1 MTTISNLP
9 STTPEDVGMSS
20 KRLQR
25 INTHMQSYVEQNKLA
40 GVITAVCRKNKLAH
54 FACTGTMDLETP
66 LQSDT
71 LFRIYSMSKPIT
83 TVAALML
90 YEEGLFQLNDPISKF
105 IPEFENTKVFTLPNA
120 KPAELDRPITI
131 RDLMTHTSGL
141 TYGPWLYEN
150 SPVDD
155 LYGQLNPLL
164 KNRTLKEMI
173 SELAQLPLVT
183 SPGIAWRYSVSTDVL
198 GYLIE
203 VLSNTDL
210 RTFFKKRIFDPLSMT
225 DTDFH
230 VPTDKHNR
238 FATNFGPSENGIQV
252 IDAPTTGEYSA
263 PPQFY
268 SGGGG
273 LVSTASDYLQ
283 FTHLLLNNGMWH
295 NTCLLGKKTVELMT
309 TNHLAPHLLPIKLG
323 NNLIPGYGFGLGVAV
338 LTDVA
343 QSENLG
349 SVGEYRWGGA
359 ATTAFWIDPQEEL
372 IGLLLTQFMPA
383 GHYPIRNEF
392 KTLVDQAIIA

>member
-1 MTTISNLP
+1 MIEILNLP
-9 STTPEDVGMSS
+9 TITPEDVGMSS
-20 KRLQR
+20 TRLER
-25 INTHMQSYVEQNKLA
+25 INTHMQSYVDQNKLA
-40 GVITAVCRKNKLAH
+40 GTLTAVCRKNKLAH

-66 LQSDT
+66 MQPDT

-90 YEEGLFQLNDPISKF
+90 YEEGHFQLNDPISKF
-105 IPEFENTKVFTLPNA
+105 IPEFENTKVFILPNA
-120 KPAELDRPITI
+120 KPAEPNRPITV

-155 LYGQLNPLL
+155 LYGQLDPLR
-164 KNRTLKEMI
+164 KDRPLKEMI

-183 SPGIAWRYSVSTDVL
+183 HPGIAWRYSVSTDVL
-198 GYLIE
+198 GYLVE
-203 VLSNTDL
+203 VISDIPL
-210 RTFFKKRIFDPLSMT
+210 RTFFKERIFDPLGMV
-225 DTDFH
+225 DTDFYA
-230 VPTDKHNR
+230 PKDKHHR
-238 FATNFGPSENGIQV
+238 FATNYCPSENGIKI
-252 IDAPTTGEYSA
+252 IDDPTTGEFSQ
-263 PPQFY
+263 PPQLH

-273 LVSTASDYLQ
+273 LISTASDYLQ
-283 FTHLLLNNGMWH
+283 FTHLLLNNGRW
-295 NTCLLGKKTVELMT
+295 NDTCLLGKKTVELMT
-309 TNHLAPHLLPIKLG
+309 ANHLEPSLLPLKLG
-323 NNLIPGYGFGLGVAV
+323 DNTIPGHGFGLGVAV

-349 SVGEYRWGGA
+349 SKGEYRWGGA

-392 KTLVDQAIIA
+392 KTLVDQAIIT